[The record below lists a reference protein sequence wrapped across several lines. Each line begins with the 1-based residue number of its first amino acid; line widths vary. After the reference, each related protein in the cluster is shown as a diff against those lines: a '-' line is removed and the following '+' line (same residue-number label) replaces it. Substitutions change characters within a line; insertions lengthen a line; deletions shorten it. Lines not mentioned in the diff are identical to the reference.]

1 MMFRWM
7 EKRRKNHIEKMK
19 SLGKCPDCRGYGVVI
34 VPMHYIGSNVE
45 CYTCKGTGEYSVWE
59 NNR

>member
-1 MMFRWM
+1 M